1 MKNAAIIG
9 MGAMGNRHLIAYK
22 NIPEINV
29 VAVCDVNQ
37 KALDK
42 IKVENPEINTYTNF
56 QNMLQKEKIDIA
68 SVATLGPTH
77 SELTIQLAENNVSYI
92 MCEKPMAISVK
103 SAEQMIQACKAS
115 ESKLAINHVKRFMPS
130 YVKAKEL
137 IQQNKIGK
145 VSSILAFQGG
155 GRLGSMGT
163 HMIDLFN
170 FIYEKNPK
178 SIAGTI
184 DKNYAG
190 DHKNRDVVDP
200 GGFLTIDYGNGQKA
214 HLDVSENLGI
224 PGLVIIVGSVGR
236 MIVDEKKGIR
246 VESRSE
252 EDFEKR
258 LGEYN
263 LPLSN
268 IEDYKTPREF
278 VETITERHIKKLLSD
293 EDYCTAEEGLRAVEV
308 ILATHISSIKNTK
321 VNLPLNDKEFEVRI
335 T

>member
-1 MKNAAIIG
+1 
-9 MGAMGNRHLIAYK
+9 MGLRHLIAYK
-22 NIPEINV
+22 NIPEIKV

-37 KALDK
+37 ETLDK
-42 IKVENPEINTYTNF
+42 VKTENPEINTYTNI
-56 QNMLQKEKIDIA
+56 QNMLEYEKIDIA

-77 SELTIQLAENNVSYI
+77 AEITIKMAENNVPYI
-92 MCEKPMAISVK
+92 LCEKPMAISVK
-103 SAEQMIQACKAS
+103 SAEQMIQACKAN
-115 ESKLAINHVKRFMPS
+115 ESKLAINHVKRFMPA

-137 IQQNKIGK
+137 IQKNKIGK

-170 FIYEKNPK
+170 FLYGKNPK
-178 SIAGTI
+178 AMAGTI
-184 DKNYAG
+184 DKNYRG

-236 MIVDEKKGIR
+236 MIIDEKKGIR
-246 VESRSE
+246 IESRSE

-268 IEDYKTPREF
+268 IEDYETPREF
-278 VETITERHIKKLLSD
+278 VESITERHIKKLLSD

-308 ILATHISSIKNTK
+308 ILATHISSNKNTK
-321 VNLPLNDKEFEVRI
+321 VNLPLTDKEFEVRI